1 VCLFAIAGCLALER
15 NLPEGVRR
23 TPRREPAAPMTPLE
37 PPLDL
42 AAERL

>member
-1 VCLFAIAGCLALER
+1 
-15 NLPEGVRR
+15 VRR
-23 TPRREPAAPMTPLE
+23 TPKPKPEPVAQTPIT